1 MKVLS
6 QGIRTWTVARAVS
19 LRRANPNVRC
29 WRNSQFESRIYHSSK
44 KNYSSKSSKDVKQV
58 VRKGQGLGPISW
70 TSLALAGITGA
81 GLVYYFVTEK
91 EKKQAAA
98 VQRNTKAIGKPKLG
112 GQWTLV
118 DHTGRPVTDATLR
131 EKGEFALLYFGFT
144 YCPDICPAELIKM
157 KKIVEKLDHIEDVGP
172 VVLPVFISVDPKRDG
187 VAQVS
192 HYIKDFH
199 PRMVGLTGT
208 PDQVASACRAF
219 RVYHSVADQDE
230 EDEDDYL
237 VDHSI
242 VMYLIGPDGVFLDF
256 YTQLTEVDEAVERIR
271 KVIKE
276 VREETAN

>member
-1 MKVLS
+1 LHKSRVLKETKKVENEAKKKSQQNQNQKSEGRMKMKL
-6 QGIRTWTVARAVS
+6 A
-19 LRRANPNVRC
+19 
-29 WRNSQFESRIYHSSK
+29 
-44 KNYSSKSSKDVKQV
+44 
-58 VRKGQGLGPISW
+58 GPISW
-70 TSLALAGITGA
+70 TSLLLAGLTGT
-81 GLVYYFVTEK
+81 GVVYYFLTEK
-91 EKKQAAA
+91 EKKQRDAIA
-98 VQRNTKAIGKPKLG
+98 RNTKSIGKPKLG

-118 DHTGRPVTDATLR
+118 DHTGRAVTDATLR

-157 KKIVEKLDHIEDVGP
+157 KNIVEKLDALDDVGP

-187 VAQVS
+187 VAQIA

-208 PDQVASACRAF
+208 PEQVSKACRAF
-219 RVYHSVADQDE
+219 RVYHSIADQDA

-271 KVIKE
+271 NMIKE
-276 VREETAN
+276 SREELKNEEEQ